1 MNRTAILAT
10 SVTALLVASS
20 SAGIAAPSPQDFIKE
35 AIQGD
40 NSEIMLGQLAQ
51 QKGGSDKVK
60 SFAQMLVDDHT
71 RAKQEASDVASKLG
85 VEPPADP
92 AQEAKD
98 ENTKL
103 SKMSGGDFDKEFA
116 AYMVTDHLKDI
127 ATFHDEAK
135 ADQGPAGQL
144 AGKTIPTLQ
153 KHLQVAQ
160 SLAASDNATNAP
172 PVSGFLAK
180 EGPDLWRGSKLDGV
194 AVYGPDNKKVGG
206 ITDVLMD
213 HEGKATYVVIG
224 VGGFL
229 GMGQKD
235 VAIPFAQVKFTDQPV
250 TPPAAAPAPSAQG
263 TSGGMAPGAA
273 TSLGTPAGTVAPAG
287 APAAPGAATPS
298 ANTAA
303 AADRTTTYPDHG
315 TISLTADQLKA
326 APTFEFAK

>member
-10 SVTALLVASS
+10 SVTALLVASPALS
-20 SAGIAAPSPQDFIKE
+20 VAAPSPQDFIKD

-60 SFAQMLVDDHT
+60 SFGQMLVDDHT
-71 RAKQEASDVASKLG
+71 KAKQEASDVAGKLG
-85 VEPPADP
+85 VQPPTDP
-92 AQEAKD
+92 TQEAKD

-103 SKMSGGDFDKEFA
+103 SKMSGADFDKEFA
-116 AYMVTDHLKDI
+116 AYMVKDHLKDI
-127 ATFHDEAK
+127 AEFQDEAK

-144 AGKTIPTLQ
+144 AGKTVPTLQ

-160 SLAASDNATNAP
+160 SLTASDNSTNAP
-172 PVSGFLAK
+172 PVSGFLDK
-180 EGPDLWRGSKLDGV
+180 EGPELWRGSKLDGV
-194 AVYGPDNKKVGG
+194 AIYGPDNKKVGG

-229 GMGQKD
+229 GIGQKD
-235 VAIPFAQVKFTDQPV
+235 VAIPFAQVKFTDEPV
-250 TPPAAAPAPSAQG
+250 NPPAAAPAPATQG
-263 TSGGMAPGAA
+263 TSGGMAPGG
-273 TSLGTPAGTVAPAG
+273 TTTLGTPAGTVAPAG
-287 APAAPGAATPS
+287 APAAPGAAMP
-298 ANTAA
+298 ANTAP

-315 TISLTADQLKA
+315 MISLTADQLKA